1 MEKERPNIKTK
12 LSEEGYVIIPAYFLN
27 NWTEVLGTGPSML
40 YIQLLNYC
48 YKGKDIAWPT
58 LTTLSKKMQL
68 TPKTITRYQKVL
80 TKYGLIKK
88 IVKRKTSLG
97 SCRRNIYQVT
107 PLDKVKNYPLMSNFF
122 PYIEEKITPN
132 IGKNLPLKHNNINNT
147 NTTTT
152 KAAVADFKKRKGE
165 EKMKTLREQLKDLD
179 FKESFIEKL
188 LKDFDLKKIEEKLDL
203 LLVRRNIQNPTG
215 WLYAALKNDYQDP
228 QSSLSFPPSP
238 LSFPRKRESIKSPH
252 QESMKQGRGTMHRA
266 QEKQITIKQGGHN
279 SLCPY
284 KIISNGN
291 LRENPPEPASRQKAL
306 KAIRLIRKNLSSLSP
321 GGRGPG

>member
-1 MEKERPNIKTK
+1 MEKEKSNIKTK

-80 TKYGLIKK
+80 TKYGLMKK

-107 PLDKVKNYPLMSNFF
+107 PLNKVKNSPLRGNFF

-152 KAAVADFKKRKGE
+152 KAAVVDFKKRKGE
-165 EKMKTLREQLKDLD
+165 EKMKTLRAQLKDLD

-188 LKDFDLKKIEEKLDL
+188 LQDFDLKKIEEKLDL
-203 LLVRRNIQNPTG
+203 LLARRNIQNPTG
-215 WLYAALKNDYQDP
+215 WLYAALKNDYQDH
-228 QSSLSFPPSP
+228 
-238 LSFPRKRESIKSPH
+238 R
-252 QESMKQGRGTMHRA
+252 QERYDQELRGKNEDGKCRGTMHRA
-266 QEKQITIKQGGHN
+266 QEKQITIKQRGHN

-284 KIISNGN
+284 KIIRNGN
-291 LRENPPEPASRQKAL
+291 LGENPPEPASRQEAL

>member
-107 PLDKVKNYPLMSNFF
+107 PLDKVKNSPLMSNFF

-132 IGKNLPLKHNNINNT
+132 IGKNL
-147 NTTTT
+147 
-152 KAAVADFKKRKGE
+152 
-165 EKMKTLREQLKDLD
+165 
-179 FKESFIEKL
+179 
-188 LKDFDLKKIEEKLDL
+188 LDL